1 MIYKIGNLADMK
13 ALPEMNQGIFE
24 VIHSYASVL
33 TKVYG
38 ANRNIDLDDGGYI
51 LYVERYSKGTELK
64 KYFDYT
70 QHTIEYFDILEDGY
84 VSVTYLLNNEF
95 AVTLVM
101 AIDDL
106 PKEIKKELELC

>member
-13 ALPEMNQGIFE
+13 ALPEMNNNIFL

-33 TKVYG
+33 IKVYG
-38 ANRNIDLDDGGYI
+38 ADRNIDLDDGGYI
-51 LYVERYSKGTELK
+51 LYVERYSNESELK
-64 KYFDYT
+64 EYFDYT
-70 QHTIEYFDILEDGY
+70 QHTVEYFDFLDDGY

-95 AVTLVM
+95 AVTIVI

-106 PKEIKKELELC
+106 PKEIEQELELC